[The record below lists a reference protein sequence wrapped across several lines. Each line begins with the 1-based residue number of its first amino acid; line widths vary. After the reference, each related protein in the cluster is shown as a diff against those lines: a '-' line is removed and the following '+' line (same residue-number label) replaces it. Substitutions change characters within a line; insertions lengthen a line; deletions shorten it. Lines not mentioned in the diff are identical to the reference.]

1 MYVKIYIRIKKKR
14 PKKDRK
20 LLINWVLFSLKMR
33 KYASFAEMNII
44 LTTIPKVQLLS
55 FVTLIYWKILLLL
68 KHFFPYT
75 VFPLIYAPGAY

>member
-55 FVTLIYWKILLLL
+55 FVTLIY
-68 KHFFPYT
+68 
-75 VFPLIYAPGAY
+75 

>member
-1 MYVKIYIRIKKKR
+1 MYVKIYFRIKKKR
-14 PKKDRK
+14 RKKDRK

-55 FVTLIYWKILLLL
+55 FVTLIY
-68 KHFFPYT
+68 
-75 VFPLIYAPGAY
+75 

>member
-1 MYVKIYIRIKKKR
+1 MYVKIYFRIKKKR
-14 PKKDRK
+14 LKKDRK

-55 FVTLIYWKILLLL
+55 FVTLIY
-68 KHFFPYT
+68 
-75 VFPLIYAPGAY
+75 

>member
-1 MYVKIYIRIKKKR
+1 MYVKTYFRIKKKR

-55 FVTLIYWKILLLL
+55 FVTLIY
-68 KHFFPYT
+68 
-75 VFPLIYAPGAY
+75 